1 VAEVDRQGWD
11 DRYDGEE
18 LIFTADPSR
27 FLGPE
32 LAGLTPGRALD
43 LGSGEGRN
51 ALWLAEQGWAVTGVD
66 FSSVGIAKADRLA
79 RQRGLAV
86 DWVVADLRSFQ
97 PPASTFDLVIQFFM
111 HFPAPERRALLRR
124 AVDALRPG
132 GVILVVGYHV
142 DHLDEGSGG
151 GPQDP
156 ALLFTV
162 DGLVSDL
169 PDLRFDRVG
178 RLRVPAGVH
187 GDGTQRYAVNV
198 VVRAAR
204 DGRRQSR
211 VPAVA
216 IVEASKE

>member
-1 VAEVDRQGWD
+1 MDRQGWD
-11 DRYDGEE
+11 HRYDGEE

-32 LAGLTPGRALD
+32 LAGLTPGRVLD

-66 FSSVGIAKADRLA
+66 FSSVGIAKAVRLA

-97 PPASTFDLVIQFFM
+97 PPASSFDLVIQFFV

-156 ALLFTV
+156 ALLFHLE
-162 DGLVSDL
+162 GLVSDL
-169 PDLRFDRVG
+169 PELCFDRVD
-178 RLRVPAGVH
+178 RLRVPSTMTE
-187 GDGTQRYAVNV
+187 DGTQLYAVNV
-198 VVRAAR
+198 IVRAR
-204 DGRRQSR
+204 
-211 VPAVA
+211 
-216 IVEASKE
+216 K

>member
-1 VAEVDRQGWD
+1 MDRQGWD
-11 DRYDGEE
+11 HRYDGEE
-18 LIFTADPSR
+18 LIFTVDPSR

-32 LAGLTPGRALD
+32 LAGLAPGRALD
-43 LGSGEGRN
+43 LGCGEGRN

-97 PPASTFDLVIQFFM
+97 PPASSFDLVIQFFV
-111 HFPAPERRALLRR
+111 HFPALERRALLRR

-156 ALLFTV
+156 ALLFTLE
-162 DGLVSDL
+162 GLVTDL
-169 PDLRFDRVG
+169 PELCFDRVD
-178 RLRVPAGVH
+178 RLRVPCGIKE
-187 GDGTQRYAVNV
+187 DGTPLHAVNV
-198 VVRAAR
+198 IVRA
-204 DGRRQSR
+204 RR
-211 VPAVA
+211 
-216 IVEASKE
+216 

>member
-1 VAEVDRQGWD
+1 MDRQGWD
-11 DRYDGEE
+11 HRYDGEE

-51 ALWLAEQGWAVTGVD
+51 ALWLAEQGWAVTGLD
-66 FSSVGIAKADRLA
+66 FSSVGIAKAVRLA

-97 PPASTFDLVIQFFM
+97 PPASSFDLVIQFFV

-156 ALLFTV
+156 ALLFHLE
-162 DGLVSDL
+162 GLVSDL
-169 PDLRFDRVG
+169 PELCFDRVD
-178 RLRVPAGVH
+178 RLRVPSTMTE
-187 GDGTQRYAVNV
+187 DGTQLYAVNV
-198 VVRAAR
+198 IVRAR
-204 DGRRQSR
+204 
-211 VPAVA
+211 
-216 IVEASKE
+216 K